1 MLYDAPCMQGRLQVL
16 DDGTLRVQAPFGRI
30 VWQASQKLLTGLT
43 TQPGP
48 IGSLNVTFHTQAGTY
63 EAKMVTQA
71 NFAKL
76 QPYFSPPQQMAQSQ
90 RPLYAPYGGPPPPSQ
105 QPIQQ
110 QPGPYAPYG
119 QPLTSPPPMMP
130 VPPPTAKKQSHKKVW
145 IVVSII
151 AALLVLVGIISN
163 TGNSSPSQNST
174 SSAPTEQPAATV
186 GTSAPTAPPVHYPP
200 TTRDDLHGL
209 AARGDVSAIH
219 EFHSESTGI
228 TGACPQP
235 KREVTVD
242 PGLTGRPLAEDLLA
256 YFYSQQ
262 LDSPCGSIVFAYH
275 AKSEADN
282 GYTAGRIVVDV
293 TDANGAGN
301 VDPNATNL
309 KYTLTLDVGGF
320 DSNKEYVVTY

>member
-1 MLYDAPCMQGRLQVL
+1 MLYDAPCVQGRLQVL
-16 DDGTLRVQAPFGRI
+16 DDGTLRVQAPFGRT
-30 VWQASQKLLTGLT
+30 VWQASQSLLTGIT

-48 IGSLNVTFHTQAGTY
+48 MGSLNVTFHTQAGIY

-76 QPYFSPPQQMAQSQ
+76 QPYLSPPQQMAQNQ
-90 RPLYAPYGGPPPPSQ
+90 QPFYAPYSGPPPTQ

-119 QPLTSPPPMMP
+119 QPLAA
-130 VPPPTAKKQSHKKVW
+130 PPPTAKKRSHKTIW

-163 TGNSSPSQNST
+163 TGNSSSSQNST
-174 SSAPTEQPAATV
+174 LSAPTDQPTATV
-186 GTSAPTAPPVHYPP
+186 GTSAPTAPHVHYPP
-200 TTRDDLHGL
+200 TTEDDLHGL
-209 AARGDVSAIH
+209 ATRGDASAIH
-219 EFHSESTGI
+219 EFHNESVGL

-235 KREVTVD
+235 KREVMVD
-242 PGLTGRPLAEDLLA
+242 PSVTGQRLAEDLLA
-256 YFYSQQ
+256 YFYGQQ
-262 LDSPCGSIVFAYH
+262 LDSPCGSVVFAYH
-275 AKSEADN
+275 KQSDADN
-282 GYTAGRIVVDV
+282 GYTAGRVLFDV
-293 TDANGAGN
+293 ADSSGAPN

-320 DSNKEYVVTY
+320 GSNKEYVVTY